1 MLRVRPIHHTPHVEE
16 WARLLT
22 TLGLI
27 ELPASGGHGE
37 FAAAGGKIRL
47 LDSGM
52 PWTEL
57 GFEIRDL
64 DKFADW
70 TRSDGTPVTIT
81 GDGSSRAGRITGPDG
96 LSFLAEP
103 VTPGDPSAGTEP
115 GLIVLALWN
124 TPDVSGASATLRN
137 IAPAPTP
144 PRTPAR
150 GSSSVPRTEGWSR
163 PMPAANRVLP
173 CPSNMPGRHRSCWTS
188 FIRAGLTPRWSTRP
202 TGAPCWCPIPTEPC
216 SGSAN
221 ACMAI
226 PATQSRHRTYFAAKA
241 AGRSA
246 ATLAYPSCIGGG
258 ARVAI
263 NHGGGVA
270 PGIGVPARV
279 AAGNE
284 GDRGTGG
291 YRLRVGEP
299 TGRDD
304 GLLPDRLPAGL
315 PGRAVHPGPAGRAAG
330 HFGPD
335 PAGSPGGR
343 RAGRGIRRSGSESC
357 GLSRGLRP
365 GPQSHLG
372 HRCGYPPAARRP
384 GGAPDRGPSRFRR
397 HCHS

>member
-137 IAPAPTP
+137 IG
-144 PRTPAR
+144 AR
-150 GSSSVPRTEGWSR
+150 PDTTSDAGTWEQFRAKNGGLVAAHAGSEPGAALSFEYAGAAQKLLDILHSR
-163 PMPAANRVLP
+163 
-173 CPSNMPGRHRSCWTS
+173 G
-188 FIRAGLTPRWSTRP
+188 ID
-202 TGAPCWCPIPTEPC
+202 
-216 SGSAN
+216 
-221 ACMAI
+221 
-226 PATQSRHRTYFAAKA
+226 
-241 AGRSA
+241 
-246 ATLAYPSCIGGG
+246 ATLVDEA
-258 ARVAI
+258 
-263 NHGGGVA
+263 HGRTVL
-270 PGIGVPARV
+270 V
-279 AAGNE
+279 
-284 GDRGTGG
+284 
-291 YRLRVGEP
+291 
-299 TGRDD
+299 
-304 GLLPDRLPAGL
+304 
-315 PGRAVHPGPAGRAAG
+315 
-330 HFGPD
+330 PD
-335 PAGSPGGR
+335 PDGTLLR
-343 RAGRGIRRSGSESC
+343 ISER
-357 GLSRGLRP
+357 L
-365 GPQSHLG
+365 HG
-372 HRCGYPPAARRP
+372 HTGHAE
-384 GGAPDRGPSRFRR
+384 
-397 HCHS
+397 